1 MRAWAGKWM
10 EPAAEHLI
18 GHVLLKQGAIVMSL
32 CTRML
37 AAFVA
42 AATLICSTVQAGQVK
57 LDVSMAQ
64 PTLIAGK
71 KQTAYLKVGLTGF
84 KFQSDKERP
93 SVNVALVLDKSGSM
107 KGEKI
112 NRAREAAIS
121 AIERLNENDIVSV
134 ITYDATVN
142 VLVPATKLSDKK
154 QIIEKIKSI
163 GAGGS
168 TALFA
173 GVSKGAG
180 ELRKFLDS
188 ERVNRI
194 ILLSDGLAN
203 VGPKSPSEL
212 GDLGRSLGK
221 EGIAVS
227 TMGLGLHYNEDLM
240 VQLAQNS
247 DGNHIFIKNAA
258 DLVKIFNYEF
268 DDVLSVVAQEVA
280 ITITCENG
288 VRPVRML
295 NGDAEINGQTVV
307 VGMNQLYSEQE
318 KYVLLEVE
326 IPAAKP
332 EETLKVA
339 AVNVSYANMQT
350 NTTDRLSSEVSVNF
364 SENVADVKKSLN
376 RDVMEQAVLQ
386 VANRANGFATQ
397 LRDQGD
403 IEGARQVLLKNS
415 AYLGKNGELLGSELL
430 IFRCVTNE
438 EQSKNLDDKE
448 WKFNRKQMRRLQFK
462 DQTQQKY

>member
-1 MRAWAGKWM
+1 
-10 EPAAEHLI
+10 
-18 GHVLLKQGAIVMSL
+18 MSQ

-42 AATLICSTVQAGQVK
+42 AVTLIGSTVQAGQVK

-142 VLVPATKLSDKK
+142 VLVPATKLTDKK

-247 DGNHIFIKNAA
+247 DGNHIFIKDAA

-307 VGMNQLYSEQE
+307 VGINQIYSEQE

-364 SENVADVKKSLN
+364 SENVADVQKSLN

-403 IEGARQVLLKNS
+403 VEGARQVLINNS
-415 AYLGKNGELLGSELL
+415 IYLGENGELLGSELL
-430 IFRCVTNE
+430 MLRCATNK
-438 EQSKNLDDKE
+438 EQSQKLDEKD
-448 WKFNRKQMRRLQFK
+448 WKFNRKQMRRFQYK

>member
-1 MRAWAGKWM
+1 
-10 EPAAEHLI
+10 
-18 GHVLLKQGAIVMSL
+18 MSL

-42 AATLICSTVQAGQVK
+42 AVTLIGSTVQAGQVK

-142 VLVPATKLSDKK
+142 VLVPATKLTDKK

-247 DGNHIFIKNAA
+247 DGNHIFIKDAA

-307 VGMNQLYSEQE
+307 VGINQIYSEQE

-364 SENVADVKKSLN
+364 SENIADVQKSLN
-376 RDVMEQAVLQ
+376 HDVMEQAVLQ

-403 IEGARQVLLKNS
+403 IEGARQVLINNS
-415 AYLGKNGELLGSELL
+415 VYLGENGELLGSELL
-430 IFRCVTNE
+430 MLRCATNK
-438 EQSKNLDDKE
+438 EQSKKLDEKD
-448 WKFNRKQMRRLQFK
+448 WKFNRKQMRRFQYK